1 MHCVSEEG
9 ANMKKRKKNRYTAV
23 PYPLIVVIACVMLI
37 TATVTGVVCGSEFY
51 RWYNTAFNL
60 SETAEGDA
68 IGGDAVVGGRINV
81 LLMGVDK
88 STLLSDTIMLAS
100 IDTDS
105 KKVSLMSILR
115 DTRIIVGGTSS
126 YKINSLIG
134 TSNKEQA
141 TIEAVKSLTGNVPIN
156 YYVTVQT
163 QAFRDVID
171 ILGGIEYDVPH
182 VPNKFSNGRRGMY
195 YDDPYQDLH
204 IALPEGLQVLDG
216 EAAEGLVRFR
226 YGYANA
232 DEQRVKVQQDFI
244 KEVVKQKLSIKYV
257 NKIPEMYD
265 AAKENIRTNMS
276 PATAFSIAKAMV
288 GMESSDVQTFS
299 MPGSAQYINNISY
312 FIADT
317 EQTRDIIEQYF
328 MDPEEE

>member
-1 MHCVSEEG
+1 MRKH
-9 ANMKKRKKNRYTAV
+9 RKKSYTTV
-23 PYPLIVVIACVMLI
+23 PYPLIIIIAAVMLV
-37 TATVTGVVCGSEFY
+37 TATVSGVVCGSEFY
-51 RWYNTAFNL
+51 KWYNTAFNL
-60 SETAEGDA
+60 SETVDGDVIEGDV
-68 IGGDAVVGGRINV
+68 VVGDRINV

-88 STLLSDTIMLAS
+88 STLLSDTIMLVS
-100 IDTDS
+100 IDTKD
-105 KKVSLMSILR
+105 KKVAIMSILR
-115 DTRIIVGGTSS
+115 DTRIVIGGTSS

-141 TIEAVKSLTGNVPIN
+141 TIEAVKSLTGGVPIN

-171 ILGGIEYDVPH
+171 ILGGVEYDVPH

-232 DEQRVKVQQDFI
+232 DEERVKVQQDFI
-244 KEVVKQKLSIKYV
+244 KELVKQKLNIKYV
-257 NKIPEMYD
+257 NKVPEMYD
-265 AAKENIRTNMS
+265 TAKENIRTNMS
-276 PATAFSIAKAMV
+276 PATAFGIAKAMV
-288 GMESSDVQTFS
+288 DMDKTDISTFS
-299 MPGSAQYINNISY
+299 MPGSAQYINNVSY

-317 EQTRDIIEQYF
+317 AETREIIEEYF
-328 MDPEEE
+328 MDSEDDEVESQ